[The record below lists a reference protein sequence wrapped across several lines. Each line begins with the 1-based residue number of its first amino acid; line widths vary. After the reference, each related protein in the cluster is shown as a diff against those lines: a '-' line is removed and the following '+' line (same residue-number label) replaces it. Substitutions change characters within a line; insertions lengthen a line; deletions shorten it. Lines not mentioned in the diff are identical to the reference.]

1 MKYLDLT
8 LPMPAENLA
17 CDEALLDFCEET
29 DGPEILRV
37 WEPSDY
43 FIVVGY
49 ANKVNLEVNCR
60 AATAQAIPI
69 LRRCSGGG
77 TIVQGRGCLN
87 YSLILNFAKNNHLQ
101 TIAGVNRFI
110 MSRHCELFQK
120 LFQENVAIQGHTD
133 LTIDGRKFS
142 GNAQR
147 RKKNFLLFHGTFLLD
162 FDITMVEQ
170 LLQMPSKQPDYRSN
184 RAHGDFLTNLSMQS
198 AHLKT
203 YLRNAW
209 KAFEPLATVPETSLS
224 LIEKYRSPEWNL
236 KF

>member
-8 LPMPAENLA
+8 LPTPAENLA

-37 WEPSDY
+37 WEPADY

-49 ANKVNLEVNCR
+49 ANKVILEVNCR

-69 LRRCSGGG
+69 LRRSSGGG

-120 LFQENVAIQGHTD
+120 QFQENVVIQGH
-133 LTIDGRKFS
+133 
-142 GNAQR
+142 
-147 RKKNFLLFHGTFLLD
+147 
-162 FDITMVEQ
+162 
-170 LLQMPSKQPDYRSN
+170 
-184 RAHGDFLTNLSMQS
+184 
-198 AHLKT
+198 
-203 YLRNAW
+203 
-209 KAFEPLATVPETSLS
+209 
-224 LIEKYRSPEWNL
+224 
-236 KF
+236 